1 MRKTGGGQMQYNDRP
16 LVACHEVI
24 ESYFDFGLI
33 NNPTPDQPKAGHYI
47 VAIRPGGINSG

>member
-16 LVACHEVI
+16 LVACHDVI

-33 NNPTPDQPKAGHYI
+33 NNPTPDQPRAGHYI